1 MLDTTYN
8 FNKTNTGV
16 PIKAWTK
23 GVQLEDAAR
32 GQLTNVAQ
40 LPLIYKWVAA
50 MRDVDAVSAPPSP
63 DA

>member
-8 FNKTNTGV
+8 FKKTNTGV

-50 MRDVDAVSAPPSP
+50 TPDVDGVSAPPSP